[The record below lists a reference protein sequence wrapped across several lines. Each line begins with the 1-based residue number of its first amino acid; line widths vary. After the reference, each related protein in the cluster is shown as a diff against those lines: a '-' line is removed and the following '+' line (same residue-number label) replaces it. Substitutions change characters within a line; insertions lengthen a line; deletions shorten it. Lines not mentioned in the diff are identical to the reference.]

1 VGALRDAE
9 RQDLENQRNG
19 LLRELLDSP
28 LPGELEQLVADDEA
42 RAEEGLVELNNPD
55 GKIYYKH
62 IEALSSEDRSDS

>member
-19 LLRELLDSP
+19 LLRELLDGP
-28 LPGELEQLVADDEA
+28 LAGELEQLVADAEA

-55 GKIYYKH
+55 G
-62 IEALSSEDRSDS
+62 RSTTST